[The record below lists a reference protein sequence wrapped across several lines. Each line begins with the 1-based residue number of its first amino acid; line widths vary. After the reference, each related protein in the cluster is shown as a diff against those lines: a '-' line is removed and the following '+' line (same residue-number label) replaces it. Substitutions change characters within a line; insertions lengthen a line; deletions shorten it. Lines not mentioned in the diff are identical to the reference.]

1 MVRLL
6 VSLFIQALDGLTE
19 SYTRLEQFDKAAET
33 AGECLRLMEG
43 MEDCA
48 GEIGMRFKFG
58 VILFHLKRYK
68 KTEPN

>member
-1 MVRLL
+1 
-6 VSLFIQALDGLTE
+6 
-19 SYTRLEQFDKAAET
+19 
-33 AGECLRLMEG
+33 MEG

-68 KTEPN
+68 HAVENYKRILELAARVADVDAGKKANLCLSRVMEEAGSELL